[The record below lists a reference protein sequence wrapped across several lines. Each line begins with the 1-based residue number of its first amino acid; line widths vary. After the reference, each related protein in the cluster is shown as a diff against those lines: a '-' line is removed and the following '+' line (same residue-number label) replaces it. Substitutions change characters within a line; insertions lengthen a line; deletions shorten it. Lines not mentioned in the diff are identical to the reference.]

1 MHLQK
6 QYILTESLKKK
17 LYIMFQPDDIK
28 HQQETG
34 KTGKVDFPLPTT
46 TSTIISQV
54 NSGLMA
60 LFTPM
65 APDSFTQAC
74 RTNIE
79 AAKCQ
84 IPIFNRAHSLH
95 VYVPVQLTPGRQVT
109 QS

>member
-1 MHLQK
+1 
-6 QYILTESLKKK
+6 
-17 LYIMFQPDDIK
+17 MFQPDDIK
-28 HQQETG
+28 HQKE
-34 KTGKVDFPLPTT
+34 TGKVDFPVPTT
-46 TSTIISQV
+46 TSTTISQV
-54 NSGLMA
+54 NSGLIA
-60 LFTPM
+60 LFTPKT
-65 APDSFTQAC
+65 PNSFSQAC